1 MCGANHDHTTRQ
13 CKDITVPVP
22 YFRYQPALSPMTTK
36 PDKPTECNSCSH
48 DEFETEWMPTDPS
61 EPGGQTTETFSH
73 YVCERCNEIHHDQRS
88 SQPDPETSDGYY
100 IEDWEDIF
108 GHPAP
113 YDHQADGIDAAI
125 DTGNRDGFTLI
136 EGGCGTGKTM
146 IALTT
151 GIQLVRDPESK
162 YERVFVLT
170 SVKQQL
176 RQFESDLSIINSNLP
191 DGIEK
196 VKGLTLQGKAD
207 LCPYRREGSAGFTMG
222 NCHRR
227 CKRLRANTVSK
238 AQGDAENLTQMFQD
252 AEKQARLRSGN
263 GKKLSTAGAESP
275 YLDELP
281 EETDTQYCPFYA
293 KYKAQDN
300 DVTFDV
306 SDAEN
311 SVMDSEELTRV
322 AVERG
327 SCPHSA
333 MSALMTDAEVIVGN
347 YYHAFDAD
355 TLNLTGGLIDDKTFL
370 VCDEAHMLVP
380 RVRSILS
387 DSVDL
392 YEIKLARQ
400 ELARVLRQADSKTQ
414 GGRDGFKYT
423 ASELQEEYQNVGKSG
438 AYIDPAMAKEEFEK
452 QDISVDHAR
461 YTFEFLTQLEENVRS
476 YITDWLDT
484 EHDNWE
490 NELFDLPKFI
500 EMALRDPEQ
509 PRNDVITRWAEGADY
524 GGEVWEDM
532 PAVATAIENIINNA
546 DNDAQDAA
554 LKPVGKLMKEWHAR
568 DETQYFREIVL
579 KEDPMKNMSDWRR
592 RYNASIELHNC
603 IPSGM
608 LYTRLNQFGGG
619 ILMSAT
625 LDPIDVFQELTG
637 LTFLQEMEGRPV
649 TEKRYPINFP
659 KENRESL
666 MVDAPKFTYSN
677 RQAPGSK
684 NETRRQYGDVIKAT
698 ARSPGNV
705 LVCMPSYSEAEW
717 AAGLIENSNIGKPVL
732 VDESSSEGETQQLKE
747 EFFKGQGK
755 VMVTSLRGTLIEGVD
770 YAGDKLQG
778 VVICGVPIENVG
790 SPRTLAVQTA
800 YKAKFGDFL
809 GFQYS
814 MLVPAVRKTRQAIG
828 RVIRGADDVGVRV
841 LIDERYTNE
850 DEYSSVGE
858 YLGDEGDDF
867 DTVAADDVAGRIESF
882 WTGKGQAY
890 QR

>member
-1 MCGANHDHTTRQ
+1 MTS
-13 CKDITVPVP
+13 
-22 YFRYQPALSPMTTK
+22 QP
-36 PDKPTECNSCSH
+36 DYPTECMSCGH
-48 DEFETEWMPTDPS
+48 EEFETKWMPMDPS
-61 EPGGQTTETFSH
+61 EPGTQVSKQFSH
-73 YVCERCNEIHHDQRS
+73 HLCVECSEVHNDQRS
-88 SQPDPETSDGYY
+88 SQPDPNDSEGYY
-100 IEDWEDIF
+100 IDDWEDIF
-108 GHPAP
+108 GHPTP
-113 YDHQADGIDAAI
+113 YDHQRDGIDASI
-125 DTGNRDGFTLI
+125 ETGNRGGFTLI

-146 IALTT
+146 IALTA
-151 GIQLVRDPESK
+151 GIQLVRDPASK

-176 RQFESDLSIINSNLP
+176 RQFESDLRIINNNLP
-191 DGIEK
+191 DGTQKI
-196 VKGLTLQGKAD
+196 KGLTLQGKAD
-207 LCPYRREGSAGFTMG
+207 LCPYRRESAGGFTMG

-238 AQGDAENLTQMFQD
+238 AQGDADNLTQMFQD
-252 AEKQARLRSGN
+252 AEKQARLRSGM
-263 GKKLSTAGAESP
+263 GEKLSTAGAESP

-281 EETDTQYCPFYA
+281 EENDTQYCPFYA

-300 DVTFDV
+300 SVTFSVD
-306 SDAEN
+306 DANN

-347 YYHAFDAD
+347 YYHAFDQD
-355 TLNLTGGLIDDKTFL
+355 TLNLTGGLIDEKTFL

-400 ELARVLRQADSKTQ
+400 ELARVLRQVDSKTQ
-414 GGRDGFKYT
+414 SGTDGFKFT
-423 ASELQEEYQNVGKSG
+423 ASELKKEYQDVGQSG
-438 AYIDPAMAKEEFEK
+438 AYIDPTMANEEFEK
-452 QDISVDHAR
+452 QEITLDHAR
-461 YTFEFLTQLEENVRS
+461 YTFEFLTELEENVRS
-476 YITDWLDT
+476 YIIDWLDS
-484 EHDNWE
+484 EHVNWQ
-490 NELFDLPKFI
+490 NELFDLPDFI

-509 PRNDVITRWAEGADY
+509 PRTDVITRWAESAEYGA
-524 GGEVWEDM
+524 GVWEEM
-532 PAVATAIENIINNA
+532 PAVGTAIENIINTA

-554 LKPVGKLMKEWHAR
+554 LKSVGELLTEWYVR

-579 KEDPMKNMSDWRR
+579 QEDPMKNMSDWRR

-649 TEKRYPINFP
+649 TTKRYPINFP
-659 KENRESL
+659 EENRESL
-666 MVDAPKFTYSN
+666 IVDAPKFTYSN
-677 RQAPGSK
+677 RQAPGAT
-684 NETRRQYGDVIKAT
+684 NETRRQYGEVITAT

-705 LVCMPSYSEAEW
+705 LVCMPSYSEAQW
-717 AAGLIENSNIGKPVL
+717 AAELIENSSISKPVL
-732 VDESSSEGETQQLKE
+732 IDESSTEGETQQLKE
-747 EFFKGQGK
+747 RFFAGDGK
-755 VMVTSLRGTLIEGVD
+755 VLVTSLRGTLIEGVD

-828 RVIRGADDVGVRV
+828 RVIRGGDDVGVRV
-841 LIDERYTNE
+841 LIDERYATE

-858 YLGDEGDDF
+858 YLGDERDDF
-867 DTVAADDVAGRIESF
+867 DIVGADDVAPRLQSF
-882 WTGKGQAY
+882 WDGIGQQY
-890 QR
+890 D

>member
-1 MCGANHDHTTRQ
+1 MVVCRS
-13 CKDITVPVP
+13 KDISVVVP
-22 YFRYQPALSPMTTK
+22 YFRYQPAFPSMTSK
-36 PDKPTECNSCSH
+36 PDQPVECNSCGH
-48 DEFETEWMPTDPS
+48 DEFESEWMPVDPS
-61 EPGGQTTETFSH
+61 EPAGQSTQNFSH
-73 YVCERCNEIHHDQRS
+73 YTCDRCSEVHKDQRS
-88 SQPDPETSDGYY
+88 TQPDPENDDGYY
-100 IEDWEDIF
+100 IDDWSEVF
-108 GHPAP
+108 GHPSP
-113 YDHQADGIDAAI
+113 YDHQRDGIEASI
-125 DTGNRDGFTLI
+125 ETGNNGGFTLI

-146 IALTT
+146 IALTA
-151 GIQLVRDPESK
+151 GIQLVRDPESD

-176 RQFESDLSIINSNLP
+176 RQFESDLRIINNNLP
-191 DGIEK
+191 EGTQK

-207 LCPYRREGSAGFTMG
+207 LCPYRRESEGGFTMG

-227 CKRLRANTVSK
+227 CKRLRSNTVSK
-238 AQGDAENLTQMFQD
+238 AQGDADNLTQMFQD
-252 AEKQARLRSGN
+252 AEKQARLQSATSEN
-263 GKKLSTAGAESP
+263 LSTAGSESP
-275 YLDELP
+275 YLSELP
-281 EETDTQYCPFYA
+281 QENDTQYCPFYA

-300 DVTFDV
+300 DVTFGVD
-306 SDAEN
+306 SAKD

-347 YYHAFDAD
+347 YYHAFDQD

-392 YEIKLARQ
+392 YEMKLARQ
-400 ELARVLRQADSKTQ
+400 ELARVLRQADTATQ
-414 GGRDGFKYT
+414 SGQDGFAFT
-423 ASELQEEYQNVGKSG
+423 ASELQSEYKDVGDSG
-438 AYIDPAMAKEEFEK
+438 AYIDPSMAREEFEN
-452 QDISVDHAR
+452 QDITVAHAR
-461 YTFEFLTQLEENVRS
+461 QTFEFLTQLEENIRT
-476 YITDWLDT
+476 YISDWLDN
-484 EHDNWE
+484 EHDDWQDN
-490 NELFDLPKFI
+490 LFDMPDFI
-500 EMALRDPEQ
+500 EMALRDPEH
-509 PRNDVITRWAEGADY
+509 PRKDIMTRWAEGAEY
-524 GGEVWEDM
+524 GADVWEEM
-532 PAVATAIENIINNA
+532 PEVGTAIENIINNA

-554 LKPVGKLMKEWHAR
+554 LKPVGQLLKEWHAR
-568 DETQYFREIVL
+568 DETQYFRELVL
-579 KEDPMKNMSDWRR
+579 SEDPMKNMSDWRR
-592 RYNASIELHNC
+592 RYNASVELHNC

-625 LDPIDVFQELTG
+625 LDPIDVFRELTG

-659 KENRESL
+659 EENRESL
-666 MVDAPKFTYSN
+666 MVNAPKFTYTN
-677 RQAPGSK
+677 RKAPGSQ
-684 NETRRQYGDVIKAT
+684 NETRRQYSEVIKAT

-705 LVCMPSYSEAEW
+705 LVCMPSYGEASW
-717 AAGLIENSNIGKPVL
+717 AADVVKQSDINKPVL
-732 VDESSSEGETQQLKE
+732 IDESSTEGETQQLKE
-747 EFFKGQGK
+747 EFFEGGGK

-770 YAGDKLQG
+770 YAGEKLQG

-800 YKAKFGDFL
+800 YKDKFGDFL

-828 RVIRGADDVGVRV
+828 RVIRGVDDVGVRV

-850 DEYSSVGE
+850 DDYSSVGE

-867 DTVAADDVAGRIESF
+867 DEVDADAVAGRLKAF
-882 WTGKGQAY
+882 WDGQIQQY
-890 QR
+890 D